1 MNIAVLLGGI
11 SSERNISLLTGRAIT
26 RALREKGHTVK
37 AIDPMRGADGLMT
50 DEELEQ
56 VKAAEITAE
65 ELKRFEP
72 RKLME
77 CVNSS
82 LFDDVE
88 IAFIALHGKY
98 GEDGAIQSLL
108 QLRGIPFTGTN
119 VLSSAIAMD
128 KNMSK
133 MLFASSHVSTAPWIA
148 LTKEQFED
156 MELITEIR
164 GELGRDLV
172 VKANDQGSTVGMYI
186 LKNAH
191 PDEIKEAILKAA
203 DFSDMVLIEKY
214 IPGRELTVPVVG
226 DEALP
231 IIEIIPH
238 EGFYDFT
245 NKYTKGNTEYVC
257 PADLSAD
264 VTEFVQNLAIAAHR
278 SLGCSVLSRVDFRL
292 DEENQPFC
300 LEVNTI
306 PGMTET
312 SLVPKAAKEVGI
324 EFGDLCERIIEL
336 SRER

>member
-11 SSERNISLLTGRAIT
+11 SSERNISLLSGRAIT
-26 RALREKGHTVK
+26 RALREKGHSVK

-50 DEELEQ
+50 DEELDQ
-56 VKAAEITAE
+56 VKAAEITAA
-65 ELKRFEP
+65 ELKKFDP

-77 CVNSS
+77 CINSD
-82 LFDDVE
+82 LFNDVE
-88 IAFIALHGKY
+88 VVFIALHGKY
-98 GEDGAIQSLL
+98 GEDGSIQTLL
-108 QLRGIPFTGTN
+108 ELRGIPYTGTN

-133 MLFASSHVSTAPWIA
+133 MLFASGGVSTAPWIA
-148 LTKEQFED
+148 ITREQFED
-156 MELITEIR
+156 MDLISEIR

-172 VKANDQGSTVGMYI
+172 IKANDQGSTVGMYI
-186 LKNAH
+186 VKNAH
-191 PDEIKEAILKAA
+191 QDEIKEAIAKAG

-214 IPGRELTVPVVG
+214 IAGRELTVPVVG

-264 VTEFVQNLAIAAHR
+264 VTDFVQNLAIAAHR

-292 DEENQPFC
+292 DEDNQPFC

-306 PGMTET
+306 PGFTET

-324 EFGDLCERIIEL
+324 EFGDLCEQIIEL
-336 SRER
+336 SRKK